1 MAFNKKDLDEIRKS
15 LEANGK
21 LQEKISSSASE
32 YAKHLKEIAEI
43 QANIQHI
50 SKQQAIL
57 KEDEIKNTNELR
69 NLLKDRK
76 KGTDAEILTRKKE
89 ITLLLKRRTLLRE
102 TISYADDALKI
113 AKETNDEYVEAAKN
127 VNKINMGLKASGAAL
142 SKMGGLIQ
150 KGFGKLR
157 GSGIFEMDKAIRMAG
172 VEMGIVS
179 STGKGLGQTLQNAAE
194 QTQMMGVGVKDL
206 AKMQAAYST
215 ELGRSVQLS
224 EKGLGAMAEIAN
236 GTMLGVDGAASLVAE
251 MDKFN
256 ISATGSR
263 DLIEETVN
271 MSSKMGISSTKVLK
285 TLQNNLKMAN
295 KYHFKG
301 GVKGMAKM
309 AATAAKFNISMD
321 ASAGMADELFNIEG
335 AVEMSAKLN
344 TMGGEWAKLGD
355 PMKLMYQ
362 ARNDMEGLQDSVINA
377 TAGMADF
384 NSETG
389 EFSFSG
395 LELHRMK
402 ELEKITGISAQDMA
416 EMAKQKAKF
425 AKIDAQIG
433 GGVDDDIREF
443 MQNAA
448 VFEDGEYKIKVEG
461 EENLIPIDEL
471 GAQQEESL
479 RKQSIHLKKRAEESQ
494 SFDDTLKSTIEEAKM
509 LLLPILEGLNTALP
523 DIRNMVK
530 EIMGGDMAKGIQEA
544 ARNIGSIVGKAISF
558 LSGFPKTIV
567 SGIATAFAGAGI
579 LKAAMW
585 IMNGR
590 ALGMGFNQVASAGGG
605 GMPGG
610 GGGGRKMGFGGKM
623 MKGMGNMMGG
633 KNTMAGRGM
642 RNMAARSAGWGGMSS
657 MAKMGAGLGLGLAG
671 SGLDY
676 ARDNWMSDP
685 DSAMGKTMGV
695 GSSALKGAGIGMM
708 LGPVGAAVGG
718 LIGGIYGAV
727 QEFNKPA
734 PGIDQTGAIEDGILA
749 DGKITSIDSKDKVF
763 EISKPGGAY
772 DKAANSGPSASGGNS
787 GGSSKIHITFGDIT
801 VKSDDGVGKID
812 LDKDSAFIR
821 ELATKIKESLSMSA
835 NGGVLNPNPS

>member
-15 LEANGK
+15 LEANGE
-21 LQEKISSSASE
+21 LQKKISSSASE

-43 QANIQHI
+43 QGNINHI
-50 SKQQAIL
+50 TKQQAIL

-69 NLLKDRK
+69 SLLKDRK
-76 KGTDAEILTRKKE
+76 KGTDAEILARKKE

-102 TISYADDALKI
+102 TISYADSALKI

-142 SKMGGLIQ
+142 SKMGGLVKQ
-150 KGFGKLR
+150 GFGKLR

-194 QTQMMGVGVKDL
+194 KTQMMGVGVKDL

-321 ASAGMADELFNIEG
+321 ASAGMADALFDIEG

-362 ARNDMEGLQDSVINA
+362 ARNDMEGLQESVINA

-384 NSETG
+384 NDKTG
-389 EFSFSG
+389 EISFSG
-395 LELHRMK
+395 LNLHKMK
-402 ELEKITGISAQDMA
+402 ELAKMLNISEEALA
-416 EMAKQKAKF
+416 EMAKQKTRF
-425 AKIDAQIG
+425 GKIDAQIG
-433 GGVDDDIREF
+433 GGVDDDIKEF
-443 MQNAA
+443 MENAA

-471 GAQQEESL
+471 SKIQEESL
-479 RKQSIHLKKRAEESQ
+479 RKQSIHLKKRAEESR
-494 SFDDTLKSTIEEAKM
+494 SFDDTLKDTIEEAKM

-523 DIRNMVK
+523 DIRKMVS

-558 LSGFPKTIV
+558 LTGFPKVLGGGIV
-567 SGIATAFAGAGI
+567 GAFVGMGI

-585 IMNGR
+585 VANGV
-590 ALGMGFNQVASAGGG
+590 ALGMGFNRVASAGGGG

-610 GGGGRKMGFGGKM
+610 GGRKMGFGSKM
-623 MKGMGNMMGG
+623 AKGMGNIMGG
-633 KNTMAGRGM
+633 KKTMAGRGM
-642 RNMAARSAGWGGMSS
+642 RNMAAMKMSG

-676 ARDNWMSDP
+676 ARDNWVDDP
-685 DSAMGKTMGV
+685 DGAMGKTMGI

-718 LIGGIYGAV
+718 LIGGIYGAIT
-727 QEFNKPA
+727 EFNKPS
-734 PGIDQTGAIEDGILA
+734 PGVDNTGSIGMKHGGL
-749 DGKITSIDSKDKVF
+749 ITEPHLRLHLQLK
-763 EISKPGGAY
+763 
-772 DKAANSGPSASGGNS
+772 
-787 GGSSKIHITFGDIT
+787 
-801 VKSDDGVGKID
+801 
-812 LDKDSAFIR
+812 LR
-821 ELATKIKESLSMSA
+821 EVYQKNKLTK
-835 NGGVLNPNPS
+835 

>member
-76 KGTDAEILTRKKE
+76 KE

-127 VNKINMGLKASGAAL
+127 VNKINMGLKAGGAL
-142 SKMGGLIQ
+142 MSKMGGLIQ

-579 LKAAMW
+579 LK
-585 IMNGR
+585 
-590 ALGMGFNQVASAGGG
+590 
-605 GMPGG
+605 
-610 GGGGRKMGFGGKM
+610 KMGFGGKM